1 MKEFA
6 VNDADILVRVR
17 RMAEPILES
26 EGMELVDIEY
36 RRERGGRV
44 LRLIIDQEG
53 GVTLDDCASISHELD
68 RNLGV
73 EDIFPGPYTL
83 EVSSPGLN
91 RPLKK
96 ESDFHRFIN
105 RMVKVKTAS
114 PVDERKTFR
123 GRLLACRDGFV
134 EIEAERSVVK
144 IPLDRI
150 VKANLEYEF

>member
-1 MKEFA
+1 
-6 VNDADILVRVR
+6 VTDADILVKVR
-17 RMAEPILES
+17 RVAERILES

-68 RNLGV
+68 RNLDV
-73 EDIFPGPYTL
+73 EDISPGPYTL

-105 RMVKVKTAS
+105 RVVRVKTAS
-114 PVDERKTFR
+114 PVEDRRTFR

-134 EIEAERSVVK
+134 EIEVERSVVK
-144 IPLDRI
+144 IPMDCL

>member
-1 MKEFA
+1 MT
-6 VNDADILVRVR
+6 DADILVKVR
-17 RMAEPILES
+17 RVAERILES

-68 RNLGV
+68 RNLDV
-73 EDIFPGPYTL
+73 EDISPGPYTL

-105 RMVKVKTAS
+105 RVVRVKTAS
-114 PVDERKTFR
+114 PVEDRRTFR

-134 EIEAERSVVK
+134 EIEVERSVVK
-144 IPLDRI
+144 IPMDCL

>member
-1 MKEFA
+1 
-6 VNDADILVRVR
+6 VTGADILVKVR
-17 RMAEPILES
+17 RVAERILES

-68 RNLGV
+68 RNLDV
-73 EDIFPGPYTL
+73 EDISPGPYTL

-105 RMVKVKTAS
+105 RVVRVKTSS
-114 PVDERKTFR
+114 PVEDRRTFR

-134 EIEAERSVVK
+134 EIEVERSVVK
-144 IPLDRI
+144 IPMDCI

>member
-1 MKEFA
+1 MKESA
-6 VNDADILVRVR
+6 VTDADILVKVR
-17 RMAEPILES
+17 PVAERILES

-68 RNLGV
+68 RNLDV
-73 EDIFPGPYTL
+73 EDISPGPYTL

-105 RMVKVKTAS
+105 RVVRVKTAS
-114 PVDERKTFR
+114 PVEDRRTFR
-123 GRLLACRDGFV
+123 GRLLACRDGSV
-134 EIEAERSVVK
+134 EIEVERSVVK
-144 IPLDRI
+144 IPMDCI

>member
-1 MKEFA
+1 MTG
-6 VNDADILVRVR
+6 ADILVKVR
-17 RMAEPILES
+17 RVAERILES

-68 RNLGV
+68 RNLDV
-73 EDIFPGPYTL
+73 EDISPGPYTL

-105 RMVKVKTAS
+105 RVVRVKTSS
-114 PVDERKTFR
+114 PVEDRRTFR

-134 EIEAERSVVK
+134 EIEVERSVVK
-144 IPLDRI
+144 IPMDCI

>member
-1 MKEFA
+1 MREFL
-6 VNDADILVRVR
+6 VNDTDILVRVR
-17 RMAEPILES
+17 RMAEPILEAD
-26 EGMELVDIEY
+26 GMELVDIEY

-53 GVTLDDCASISHELD
+53 GVTLDDCTSISHEIN
-68 RNLGV
+68 RNLDV
-73 EDIFPGPYTL
+73 EDMFPGPYTL

-105 RMVKVKTAS
+105 RLVKVKTAS
-114 PVDERKTFR
+114 PVNESKTFR

-134 EIEAERSVVK
+134 EIETESSVVK
-144 IPLDRI
+144 IPLDDI

>member
-1 MKEFA
+1 MT
-6 VNDADILVRVR
+6 DADILVKVR
-17 RMAEPILES
+17 RVAERILES

-68 RNLGV
+68 RNLDV
-73 EDIFPGPYTL
+73 EDISPGPYTL

-105 RMVKVKTAS
+105 RVVRVKTAS
-114 PVDERKTFR
+114 PVEDRRTFR

-134 EIEAERSVVK
+134 EIEVERSVVK
-144 IPLDRI
+144 IPMDCI

>member
-1 MKEFA
+1 
-6 VNDADILVRVR
+6 VTGADILVKVR
-17 RMAEPILES
+17 RVAERILES

-68 RNLGV
+68 RNLDV
-73 EDIFPGPYTL
+73 EDISPGPYTL

-96 ESDFHRFIN
+96 ESDFQRFIN
-105 RMVKVKTAS
+105 RVVRVKTSS
-114 PVDERKTFR
+114 PVEDRRTFR

-134 EIEAERSVVK
+134 EIEVERSVVK
-144 IPLDRI
+144 IPMDCI

>member
-1 MKEFA
+1 
-6 VNDADILVRVR
+6 VTGADILVKVR
-17 RMAEPILES
+17 RVAERILES

-68 RNLGV
+68 RNLDV
-73 EDIFPGPYTL
+73 EDISPGPYTL

-105 RMVKVKTAS
+105 RVVRVKTAS
-114 PVDERKTFR
+114 RVKDRRTFR
-123 GRLLACRDGFV
+123 GRLLACCDGFV
-134 EIEAERSVVK
+134 EIEVERSVVK
-144 IPLDRI
+144 IPLDCI

>member
-1 MKEFA
+1 M
-6 VNDADILVRVR
+6 NDADILVRIR
-17 RMAEPILES
+17 RMAEPILEAD
-26 EGMELVDIEY
+26 GMELVDIEY

-53 GVTLDDCASISHELD
+53 GVTLDDCTSISHEIN
-68 RNLGV
+68 RNLDV
-73 EDIFPGPYTL
+73 EDMFPGPYTL

-105 RMVKVKTAS
+105 RLVKVRTAS
-114 PVDERKTFR
+114 PVNESKMFR

-134 EIEAERSVVK
+134 EIETESSVVK
-144 IPLDRI
+144 IPLDDI

>member
-1 MKEFA
+1 
-6 VNDADILVRVR
+6 VTGADILVKVR
-17 RMAEPILES
+17 RVAERILES

-68 RNLGV
+68 RNLDV
-73 EDIFPGPYTL
+73 EDISPGPYTL

-105 RMVKVKTAS
+105 RVVRVKTSS
-114 PVDERKTFR
+114 PVEDRRTFR
-123 GRLLACRDGFV
+123 GRLLACCDGFV
-134 EIEAERSVVK
+134 EIEVERSVVK
-144 IPLDRI
+144 IPMDCI